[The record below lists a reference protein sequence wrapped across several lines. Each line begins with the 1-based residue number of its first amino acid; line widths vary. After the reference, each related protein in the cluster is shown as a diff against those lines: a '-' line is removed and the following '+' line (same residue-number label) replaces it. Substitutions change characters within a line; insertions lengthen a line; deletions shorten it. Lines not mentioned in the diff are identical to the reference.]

1 MQQFEIEAKVRDK
14 TGKGA
19 NRRLRRQ
26 GQVPAILYGAGKN
39 PVSLTLSHNALLRQL
54 ENEAFYSHILTI
66 KIDGQAERV
75 VLKDLQ
81 RHPSDPL
88 VLHLDLLRVSET
100 EKLTI
105 QVPLHFMNEEHC
117 AGVKMGGIISRHVT
131 DVEVRCLPKDLPEFI
146 EVDLTNVKV
155 GDIVHLSDLVMPAG
169 TELLALVQGRN
180 LAVASVHIPRSEQ
193 AEAGPEVA
201 AETAAATP
209 TPAAPAKETK

>member
-1 MQQFEIEAKVRDK
+1 MQQFEIEAQVRTK
-14 TGKGA
+14 IGKGT
-19 NRRLRRQ
+19 NRRLRRN
-26 GQVPAILYGAGKN
+26 GQIPAILYGAGKD
-39 PVSLTLSHNALLRQL
+39 PVSLVLSHNALLRQL

-81 RHPSDPL
+81 RHPCNPV

-105 QVPLHFMNEEHC
+105 QVPLHFLNEEQC
-117 AGVKMGGIISRHVT
+117 AGIKLGGIISRHVT
-131 DVEVRCLPKDLPEFI
+131 DAEVRCLPKDLPEFI
-146 EVDLTNVKV
+146 EVDLTNLKV

-180 LAVASVHIPRSEQ
+180 LAVASIHIPRAEQSEV
-193 AEAGPEVA
+193 GPEVVTEA
-201 AETAAATP
+201 VATP
-209 TPAAPAKETK
+209 APAPAKETK